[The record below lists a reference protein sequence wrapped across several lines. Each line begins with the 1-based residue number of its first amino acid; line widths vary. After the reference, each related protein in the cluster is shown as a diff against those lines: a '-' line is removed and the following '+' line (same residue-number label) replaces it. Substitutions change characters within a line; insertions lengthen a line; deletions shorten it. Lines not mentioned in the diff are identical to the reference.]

1 MFVAARFIGPKLP
14 LEESIRSNLILQ
26 KYSRNK
32 KSWMKGLAHVEYLL
46 SQKLWEKENVLLSCG
61 SIGFPVEKKSVGANN
76 ERYIFISRSGKYI
89 LISKSAI

>member
-1 MFVAARFIGPKLP
+1 MTGSHFFRLGKFIRVSCAASPTNANVQNGEKHGFQGKKSVCIMFVAARFIGPKLP

-46 SQKLWEKENVLLSCG
+46 SQKL
-61 SIGFPVEKKSVGANN
+61 
-76 ERYIFISRSGKYI
+76 
-89 LISKSAI
+89 